1 MASDDP
7 LLQPFTAEAPH
18 ARNRV
23 FSSAH
28 EPAYSDDGMPKD
40 RYRLYHV
47 EKAKG
52 GLAMTMTAG
61 SAVVAEDSPPAFG
74 NLHAYDDAI
83 VPWIRR
89 LTDEVHEHGAAC
101 MIQLTHLGRRTG
113 WSHDDWLPVIAPSP
127 LREPAHRAMPKEAE
141 DWDIDRIVGK
151 YADAAE
157 RMQAGGMDG
166 IEIES
171 YGHLFDQF
179 WSPLTN
185 RRADE
190 YGGSFENRLRF
201 GWRVLTGIRERVGAD
216 FIVGI
221 RMAVDET
228 IPGGIDAPTGLEILA
243 RLEADGLVDFV
254 NVIRG
259 HIATDPGLIEVI
271 PIHGMRVGAAPRL
284 RRAGARARHGLAV
297 LHASKVDD
305 VATARHAIR
314 EGKVDLVGMTRAQLA
329 DPHLVRK
336 IVEGREAEIRPCV
349 GATYCL
355 DRIYEAGEALCI
367 HNAATSR
374 EQTMPHEIERASARR
389 RVVVVGAGPAGL
401 EAARVAG
408 ERGHDVTVLE
418 AMPWAGGQIRLA
430 ARNPRRRDLLGI
442 VDWRVSELARLRVD
456 VRYDV
461 LADGAEVTALDP
473 DVVIVATGGLPQL
486 PELEEGGERMVT
498 SWDVLGGDVTPTGDV
513 LFYDDNGTHS
523 AMSAAEM
530 IARSGA
536 RLEIVTPERMLGIEV
551 GGMNH
556 VPYARAFNETD
567 TRITLN
573 QRVKAVRTERGRL
586 CVEIGSDH
594 TAHRSVRHVDWVVGD
609 CGTAAAAELYLELK
623 PASTQPRRG
632 RLRRLA
638 GRKAPDAG
646 EEPRRRLPAVPHRRR
661 GGESQHPRGRVRRPP
676 AGQRS
681 LTGSA
686 ATILSRR
693 ANPTS
698 SASVSRRRSP
708 VANRSTTR
716 PVNIALTREA
726 SIAARSTGIPSAI
739 SFCSMFVRHSPI

>member
-7 LLQPFTAEAPH
+7 LLQPFTLKH
-18 ARNRV
+18 LTLRNRV

-127 LREPAHRAMPKEAE
+127 LREPAHRAVPKEAE
-141 DWDIDRIVGK
+141 DWDIDRVVDK

-185 RRADE
+185 RRSDE

-221 RMAVDET
+221 RMAVDKT
-228 IPGGIDAPTGLEILA
+228 IPGGIDAPTGLAILA
-243 RLEADGLVDFV
+243 RLEADRLVDFV

-271 PIHGMRVGAAPRL
+271 PIHGMRSAPHLDFAGEVRAATR
-284 RRAGARARHGLAV
+284 LAV
-297 LHASKVDD
+297 LHTSKVDD

-374 EQTMPHEIERASARR
+374 EQTMPHVIERASARGASWSSAPGRPASKR
-389 RVVVVGAGPAGL
+389 RGWPASGATTSPSWRRCRGPAVRSGS
-401 EAARVAG
+401 R
-408 ERGHDVTVLE
+408 
-418 AMPWAGGQIRLA
+418 

-442 VDWRVSELARLRVD
+442 VDWRVNELARLGVD

-486 PELEEGGERMVT
+486 PRGRGGRRADGDELGRARRRR
-498 SWDVLGGDVTPTGDV
+498 DAHRRRALLRRQRHPLGHVGRGDDRPFGCPPGDR
-513 LFYDDNGTHS
+513 D
-523 AMSAAEM
+523 
-530 IARSGA
+530 
-536 RLEIVTPERMLGIEV
+536 
-551 GGMNH
+551 
-556 VPYARAFNETD
+556 ARAD
-567 TRITLN
+567 
-573 QRVKAVRTERGRL
+573 AG
-586 CVEIGSDH
+586 H
-594 TAHRSVRHVDWVVGD
+594 
-609 CGTAAAAELYLELK
+609 
-623 PASTQPRRG
+623 RRG
-632 RLRRLA
+632 RH
-638 GRKAPDAG
+638 
-646 EEPRRRLPAVPHRRR
+646 EPRPIRPSVQRDRHPHHPEPASEGRADRAGTALR
-661 GGESQHPRGRVRRPP
+661 GGRQ
-676 AGQRS
+676 
-681 LTGSA
+681 
-686 ATILSRR
+686 
-693 ANPTS
+693 
-698 SASVSRRRSP
+698 
-708 VANRSTTR
+708 
-716 PVNIALTREA
+716 
-726 SIAARSTGIPSAI
+726 
-739 SFCSMFVRHSPI
+739 